1 MCIQF
6 LLNQVNL
13 IRNEREYNKMN
24 LKLLG
29 LLEKGLVDS
38 ERPIKIDPNKFKNLK
53 ELFDFRANNM
63 ETIPNIIHTIF
74 PEKSDLTNK
83 LKDYLRNGK
92 YDQFFKSIRS
102 SSNFILFNNNPNLK
116 YEDLDEAFEKVILAK
131 TFNICPSSSTNDLYQ
146 QQIYDI
152 KHL

>member
-1 MCIQF
+1 
-6 LLNQVNL
+6 
-13 IRNEREYNKMN
+13 MN
-24 LKLLG
+24 LKLLE
-29 LLEKGLVDS
+29 LLEKSLLDS
-38 ERPIKIDPNKFKNLK
+38 ERPIKINQKRLENLK
-53 ELFDFRANNM
+53 ELYNFRANNM

-74 PEKSDLTNK
+74 PEKSELTDK

-92 YDQFFKSIRS
+92 YDQYFKSIRS
-102 SSNFILFNNNPNLK
+102 SSNYILFNNDPDLK
-116 YEDLDEAFEKVILAK
+116 YEDLDANFEKVILVK

>member
-1 MCIQF
+1 
-6 LLNQVNL
+6 
-13 IRNEREYNKMN
+13 MN
-24 LKLLG
+24 LKLLE
-29 LLEKGLVDS
+29 LLEKSLLDS
-38 ERPIKIDPNKFKNLK
+38 ERPIKINQKRLENLK
-53 ELFDFRANNM
+53 ELYNFRANNM

-74 PEKSDLTNK
+74 PEKSELTDK

-92 YDQFFKSIRS
+92 YDQYFKSIRS
-102 SSNFILFNNNPNLK
+102 SSNYILFNNDPDLK
-116 YEDLDEAFEKVILAK
+116 YEDLDANFEKVILAK